1 MSRYFLWA
9 SVLCVLVFGP
19 ACKGDCRK
27 LAEKLCQCS
36 ANTSEKNLCIQNA
49 STEQGRVGT
58 TDADEAV
65 CASLYNGCDCH
76 TINTPAGKVACGLA
90 RPGPDGGVGGSG

>member
-9 SVLCVLVFGP
+9 SVLCVLVLGS

-27 LAEKLCQCS
+27 LAEKLCQCA
-36 ANTSEKNLCIQNA
+36 ANTNDRNFCIQNA

-58 TDADEAV
+58 TPEQEAV
-65 CASLYNGCDCH
+65 CASLYDGCDCH
-76 TINTPAGKVACGLA
+76 TVNTPEGKVACGIA
-90 RPGPDGGVGGSG
+90 RPPPDGGIVGG